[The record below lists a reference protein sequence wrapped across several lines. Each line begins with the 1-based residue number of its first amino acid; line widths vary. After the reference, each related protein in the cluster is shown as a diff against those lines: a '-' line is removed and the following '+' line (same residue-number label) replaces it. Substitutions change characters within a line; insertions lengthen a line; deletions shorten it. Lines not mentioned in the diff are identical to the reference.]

1 MGVGLAVVMG
11 FLVAAACA
19 YMAGLVGTS
28 SSPISGI
35 GILAIIVSSLVVM
48 ALCNFLGIF
57 DLPGGEKFAT
67 ATAIFTTS
75 IILAISCISNDNMQ
89 DLKTGWLV
97 GATPWKQQAALL
109 LGCLVGAFVIAPV
122 LNMLYHAYGFAGALP
137 RPEMNP
143 EAALSAPQ
151 ATLMTMIAQGIFS
164 SNLAW
169 EYIYFGIGLGVVIVF
184 IDSLLRSHT
193 KSLCLPPL
201 AVGIGIYLP
210 SSLQT
215 PLVVGAIMSY
225 FLERR
230 MRNSRSD
237 VDAGKQRGTLFASGL
252 IVGESIV
259 GVLLAA
265 VIAVSVSG
273 GGSDAPLALA
283 GEDFQDTAEVL
294 GLMAFFR
301 YFGSFRKNCAEKIG
315 FL

>member
-1 MGVGLAVVMG
+1 MPSA
-11 FLVAAACA
+11 
-19 YMAGLVGTS
+19 
-28 SSPISGI
+28 
-35 GILAIIVSSLVVM
+35 
-48 ALCNFLGIF
+48 
-57 DLPGGEKFAT
+57 K
-67 ATAIFTTS
+67 S
-75 IILAISCISNDNMQ
+75 II
-89 DLKTGWLV
+89 
-97 GATPWKQQAALL
+97 P
-109 LGCLVGAFVIAPV
+109 
-122 LNMLYHAYGFAGALP
+122 
-137 RPEMNP
+137 
-143 EAALSAPQ
+143 LS
-151 ATLMTMIAQGIFS
+151 L
-164 SNLAW
+164 
-169 EYIYFGIGLGVVIVF
+169 VVIVF

-294 GLMAFFR
+294 GLMAFFTTLAV
-301 YFGSFRKNCAEKIG
+301 FGKIV
-315 FL
+315 LKK